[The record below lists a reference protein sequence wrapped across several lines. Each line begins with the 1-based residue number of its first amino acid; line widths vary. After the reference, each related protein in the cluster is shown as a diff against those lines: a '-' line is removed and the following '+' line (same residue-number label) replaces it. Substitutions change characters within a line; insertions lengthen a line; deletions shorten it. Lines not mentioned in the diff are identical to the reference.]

1 MRRLAHVGMRED
13 IGSWLE
19 GPPRAADAGPY
30 QGANLGLPQEG
41 PGAMAP
47 MGRRL
52 VALVIDG
59 MIGQV
64 IAMGLL
70 GYQQGMGGIGTFK
83 PLLVVFVL
91 NLILV
96 GTAGF
101 TIGHRLLGLRVQ
113 RCPAGYVGM
122 RRSFIRAVLLCLGLP
137 PLIIDRDG
145 RGLHDRLAG
154 TVIVRSR

>member
-1 MRRLAHVGMRED
+1 MGKRED

-19 GPPRAADAGPY
+19 GPPRPAGAGAYPGAD
-30 QGANLGLPQEG
+30 LGLPEQG
-41 PGAMAP
+41 PGSLAP

-52 VALVIDG
+52 AALIVDG
-59 MIGQV
+59 LICQI

-70 GYQQGMGGIGTFK
+70 GYQQGVGGVGTFK

-91 NLILV
+91 NALLV

-113 RCPAGYVGM
+113 RRPAGYVGP
-122 RRSFIRAVLLCLGLP
+122 RRSLIRAALLCLGLP
-137 PLIIDRDG
+137 PLIMDRDG